1 MARGEIQA
9 LGLSAGSFAQQAS
22 GASKTRRAMCAG
34 AVVLALATVAAVA
47 MIGGEAVKTGQV
59 RMELSDRNEFESQ
72 PAWDQDWD
80 LKDIQHHLVR
90 TQRMQTAKNNKFVGD
105 IARID
110 MDIEDLMKQVKKPG
124 PTGPAGAAGKD
135 GAAGP
140 AGDAGANGAPGVP
153 GKSGVLGAIGPAGK
167 DGTPGQSGPA
177 GVAGENGQ
185 SGPPGQQGPVGQSG
199 PAGRQGPPGDT
210 GREGEDGPEGPPGQQ
225 GPPGPIAHVHV
236 IHHRHY
242 TGGGDVMPTAHTGPY
257 SYGSKGGSYDK
268 RAAKWQGWDKSP
280 QHEARGEDEYTNV
293 KEDSRYRSA
302 GPAPQLH
309 QKEAPTEGVQHR
321 QQALQQGHSQVDL
334 ADAVVGPAPT
344 GNAGSDYKKRGSMSV
359 SKVDANGYYY
369 LNVAG
374 EVGHEIRVILQ
385 GADGYHRKWQ
395 GFGQVYT
402 GPVKAGNYGSK
413 DFLQAQDLTT
423 GETEYFRFQ
432 FL

>member
-1 MARGEIQA
+1 MAIGARVEE
-9 LGLSAGSFAQQAS
+9 LGLGAGSFSTQAS
-22 GASKTRRAMCAG
+22 SASRARRVVLAG
-34 AVVLALATVAAVA
+34 GLLLALATVAAVA
-47 MIGGEAVKTGQV
+47 MVGGEAAKTGHV
-59 RMELSDRNEFESQ
+59 RMELSDRNEFEAQ

-90 TQRMQTAKNNKFVGD
+90 TQRMQTAHNKKFVAD
-105 IARID
+105 IQRLD

-124 PTGPAGAAGKD
+124 PTGPAGPPGKD
-135 GAAGP
+135 GAPGP
-140 AGDAGANGAPGVP
+140 AGDEGAPGAP
-153 GKSGVLGAIGPAGK
+153 GK
-167 DGTPGQSGPA
+167 DGAPGTPGSPGPPGKDGA
-177 GVAGENGQ
+177 PGEPGPPGAVGENGPP
-185 SGPPGQQGPVGQSG
+185 GTPGQQGPAGQPG
-199 PAGRQGPPGDT
+199 PAGRQGPPGET
-210 GREGEDGPEGPPGQQ
+210 GPPGEDGPEGPPGRQ

-242 TGGGDVMPTAHTGPY
+242 QGGGDVAPVAHTGPY
-257 SYGSKGGSYDK
+257 SYARKGGSYARRGDRWEGWDRAPQP
-268 RAAKWQGWDKSP
+268 RAAAGHDDYTSV
-280 QHEARGEDEYTNV
+280 HEDA
-293 KEDSRYRSA
+293 RYRSA
-302 GPAPQLH
+302 GSAPQLH
-309 QKEAPTEGVQHR
+309 QDYRREPRPVRHR
-321 QQALQQGHSQVDL
+321 QQALQEDVNL

-344 GNAGSDYKKRGSMSV
+344 GNAGSDYKKRGTISV

-369 LNVAG
+369 LNTAG

>member
-1 MARGEIQA
+1 MA
-9 LGLSAGSFAQQAS
+9 S
-22 GASKTRRAMCAG
+22 
-34 AVVLALATVAAVA
+34 
-47 MIGGEAVKTGQV
+47 
-59 RMELSDRNEFESQ
+59 
-72 PAWDQDWD
+72 
-80 LKDIQHHLVR
+80 
-90 TQRMQTAKNNKFVGD
+90 
-105 IARID
+105 
-110 MDIEDLMKQVKKPG
+110 QVKKPG
-124 PTGPAGAAGKD
+124 PTGPSGAAGKD

-140 AGDAGANGAPGVP
+140 AGDAGANGAPGAP
-153 GKSGVLGAIGPAGK
+153 GNAGAQGTTGPAGK
-167 DGTPGQSGPA
+167 DGAPGQAGPA
-177 GVAGENGQ
+177 GIAGENGQ

-210 GREGEDGPEGPPGQQ
+210 GAEGEDGPEGPPGQQ

-242 TGGGDVMPTAHTGPY
+242 TGGGDVVLTAHTGPY
-257 SYGSKGGSYDK
+257 NYGSSGGSYDK
-268 RAAKWQGWDKSP
+268 RAAKWQGWDKAP
-280 QHEARGEDEYTNV
+280 QHESRGEDEYTNV
-293 KEDSRYRSA
+293 KEDPKYRSA

-309 QKEAPTEGVQHR
+309 QQEAPVGRPEAVQHR
-321 QQALQQGHSQVDL
+321 QQSLNQGYTEVNL

-344 GNAGSDYKKRGSMSV
+344 GNAGSDYKKRGSISV

-374 EVGHEIRVILQ
+374 EVGHEIRTILQ

-402 GPVKAGNYGSK
+402 GPVQAGNYGSK

>member
-1 MARGEIQA
+1 MARSEIQA
-9 LGLSAGSFAQQAS
+9 LGLSAGSFSTQAS
-22 GASKTRRAMCAG
+22 SGSRARRMVLAG
-34 AVVLALATVAAVA
+34 ALVVGLACVAAVA
-47 MIGGEAVKTGQV
+47 MIGGEAVKTGRV
-59 RMELSDRNEFESQ
+59 RMELSDRNEFESS

-90 TQRMQTAKNNKFVGD
+90 TQRMQTSKNKKFISD

-110 MDIEDLMKQVKKPG
+110 NDIEDLMKQVKKPG
-124 PTGPAGAAGKD
+124 PTGPPGAPGKD
-135 GAAGP
+135 GPAGP
-140 AGDAGANGAPGVP
+140 AGEPGSNGPAGEPGKPGAPGAP
-153 GKSGVLGAIGPAGK
+153 GPAGK
-167 DGTPGQSGPA
+167 DGQPGQPGPP
-177 GVAGENGQ
+177 GQGGENGQ
-185 SGPPGQQGPVGQSG
+185 PGPPGQQGPPGQSG
-199 PAGRQGPPGDT
+199 PAGRQGPPGET
-210 GREGEDGPEGPPGQQ
+210 GPPGEDGPEGPPGLQ

-242 TGGGDVMPTAHTGPY
+242 TGGGDVYPTARTSSSGVY
-257 SYGSKGGSYDK
+257 NKLAD
-268 RAAKWQGWDKSP
+268 KWQGWDRAP
-280 QHEARGEDEYTNV
+280 QQGHQGEDEYTQV
-293 KEDSRYRSA
+293 KEDPQYRHR
-302 GPAPQLH
+302 GPPPQLH
-309 QKEAPTEGVQHR
+309 QEQYRSEHVQQH
-321 QQALQQGHSQVDL
+321 QQALQQGSGYESVNL

-344 GNAGSDYKKRGSMSV
+344 GNAGSDYKKRGSISV

-374 EVGHEIRVILQ
+374 EVGHEIRTILQ